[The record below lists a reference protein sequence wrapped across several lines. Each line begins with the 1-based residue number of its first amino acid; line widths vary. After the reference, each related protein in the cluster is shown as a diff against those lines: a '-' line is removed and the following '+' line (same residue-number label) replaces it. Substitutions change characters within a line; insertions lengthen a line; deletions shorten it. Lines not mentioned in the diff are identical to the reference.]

1 MKVELDL
8 NNPNIVQETEISKKL
23 TIDGTTKTYP
33 VYRIRLDQLYYNDQ
47 NDRIATWISKYN
59 AENGSLDV
67 DSPNYNEI
75 IHEMIKESNPE
86 AFKKTKNNIRD
97 FEQRESG
104 VVLKDG
110 RIIDG
115 NRRFTCLRELSQ
127 DDPKFN
133 YFDAVVLNNTY
144 DDEYGKKAIKSL
156 ELTLQHG
163 TEKQVDYDPINK
175 LVGVYRDLIE
185 EGHAFEDEEYARCIN
200 QKVSEVRKSK
210 ELAKLMVEFLE
221 FINAPKQFYIAMN
234 MNINGPLVE
243 MYSVLKKIPDDDM
256 RERFK
261 KHMFTALLYGTG
273 DMTRDIRRF
282 KKLAESEL
290 SEEYLRDADE
300 ISDILGTFGFLVTGT
315 IRNMFKTGGDF
326 EDYGSFA
333 GFDSKK
339 SEPYA
344 NIAGFSTTAPSESD
358 GVWLGSGN
366 NGLGT
371 WSDPTKGI
379 VSDGETMLHVLYKSV
394 VLYKVSFLTTKA
406 AENNYNTFKCHYAEE
421 GESLVFNAL
430 HLAWHAAR
438 VYRNAEL
445 VGWNM

>member
-1 MKVELDL
+1 MKSELDL

-23 TIDGTTKTYP
+23 TIDGTTKTHP

-59 AENGSLDV
+59 AENGNLDV
-67 DSPNYNEI
+67 DSPNYNDI
-75 IHEMIKESNPE
+75 IHEMIKESNPD

-104 VVLKDG
+104 VVLMDG

-115 NRRFTCLRELSQ
+115 NRRFTCLRELSHEN
-127 DDPKFN
+127 PKFN
-133 YFDAVVLNNTY
+133 YFDAVILNNTY
-144 DDEYGKKAIKSL
+144 DDEYGKKAIKAL

-175 LVGVYRDLIE
+175 LVGVYRDLVE
-185 EGHAFEDEEYARCIN
+185 DGHSFDDDEYAKCIN

-210 ELAKLMVEFLE
+210 ELAKLMVEFLD

-243 MYSVLKKIPDDDM
+243 MYSVLKKLPDDDM

-261 KHMFTALLYGTG
+261 KHMFTALLYGSG

-290 SEEYLRDADE
+290 SDDYLLAADE
-300 ISDILGTFGFLVTGT
+300 ISDAVIEKIADIDEPITQEVISEQIKSDTDLARKIEEVISGEFDRVSALTAKEAPLNLVDQATAKVQA
-315 IRNMFKTGGDF
+315 INKT
-326 EDYGSFA
+326 SI
-333 GFDSKK
+333 S
-339 SEPYA
+339 
-344 NIAGFSTTAPSESD
+344 
-358 GVWLGSGN
+358 
-366 NGLGT
+366 
-371 WSDPTKGI
+371 I
-379 VSDGETMLHVLYKSV
+379 VEQKEELEEKLKTLRKAVDERLEML
-394 VLYKVSFLTTKA
+394 
-406 AENNYNTFKCHYAEE
+406 N
-421 GESLVFNAL
+421 
-430 HLAWHAAR
+430 
-438 VYRNAEL
+438 EL
-445 VGWNM
+445 K

>member
-33 VYRIRLDQLYYNDQ
+33 VYKIRLDQLYYNDQ

-75 IHEMIKESNPE
+75 IHDMIKESNPD

-104 VVLKDG
+104 VVLRDG

-243 MYSVLKKIPDDDM
+243 MYAVLKKIPDDDM

-300 ISDILGTFGFLVTGT
+300 ISDAAIEKIADIKEPITQEV
-315 IRNMFKTGGDF
+315 ISEKI
-326 EDYGSFA
+326 
-333 GFDSKK
+333 K
-339 SEPYA
+339 SDAEM
-344 NIAGFSTTAPSESD
+344 TRKVEE
-358 GVWLGSGN
+358 
-366 NGLGT
+366 
-371 WSDPTKGI
+371 I
-379 VSDGETMLHVLYKSV
+379 VSNEFDRVSALMAKEAPLNLVDQATAKLQAIDKTSISIVDQKEELEEKLKALKKIVDERLEML
-394 VLYKVSFLTTKA
+394 
-406 AENNYNTFKCHYAEE
+406 N
-421 GESLVFNAL
+421 
-430 HLAWHAAR
+430 
-438 VYRNAEL
+438 EL
-445 VGWNM
+445 K

>member
-1 MKVELDL
+1 MKIELDL

-23 TIDGTTKTYP
+23 TIDGTTRTHP

-67 DSPNYNEI
+67 DSPDYNEI
-75 IHEMIKESNPE
+75 LHEMIKESNPE

-104 VVLKDG
+104 VVLRDG

-133 YFDAVVLNNTY
+133 YFDAVILNNSY

-163 TEKQVDYDPINK
+163 AEKQVDYDPINK

-290 SEEYLRDADE
+290 SDEYLRDADE
-300 ISDILGTFGFLVTGT
+300 ISDAVIEKIADIKEPITQEV
-315 IRNMFKTGGDF
+315 ISEKI
-326 EDYGSFA
+326 
-333 GFDSKK
+333 K
-339 SEPYA
+339 SDTE
-344 NIAGFSTTAPSESD
+344 TTRRVEE
-358 GVWLGSGN
+358 
-366 NGLGT
+366 
-371 WSDPTKGI
+371 I
-379 VSDGETMLHVLYKSV
+379 VSSEFDRVSALMAKEAPLNLVDQATAKLQAINRTSISIVEQRDELEEKLKALREIVDERLEML
-394 VLYKVSFLTTKA
+394 
-406 AENNYNTFKCHYAEE
+406 N
-421 GESLVFNAL
+421 
-430 HLAWHAAR
+430 
-438 VYRNAEL
+438 EL
-445 VGWNM
+445 K

>member
-1 MKVELDL
+1 MKNELDL

-47 NDRIATWISKYN
+47 NDRIATRISKYN
-59 AENGSLDV
+59 AENGNIDV

-75 IHEMIKESNPE
+75 IHEMIKEDNPD

-104 VVLKDG
+104 VVLRDG

-127 DDPKFN
+127 EDPKFN
-133 YFDAVVLNNTY
+133 YFDAVILNNTY
-144 DDEYGKKAIKSL
+144 DDEYGRKTIKAL

-210 ELAKLMVEFLE
+210 ELAKLMVEFLD

-243 MYSVLKKIPDDDM
+243 MYAVLKKLPDDDM

-261 KHMFTALLYGTG
+261 KHMFTALLYGSG

-290 SEEYLRDADE
+290 SDDYLRTADE
-300 ISDILGTFGFLVTGT
+300 ISDAVIEKIADIDEPITQEVISEKIKSDTDLARKIEDAVSGEFDRVSALTAKEAPLNLVDQATAKVQAINKTSISIVDQRKELEDKLRIL
-315 IRNMFKTGGDF
+315 RK
-326 EDYGSFA
+326 
-333 GFDSKK
+333 
-339 SEPYA
+339 
-344 NIAGFSTTAPSESD
+344 
-358 GVWLGSGN
+358 
-366 NGLGT
+366 
-371 WSDPTKGI
+371 I
-379 VSDGETMLHVLYKSV
+379 VDERLEML
-394 VLYKVSFLTTKA
+394 
-406 AENNYNTFKCHYAEE
+406 N
-421 GESLVFNAL
+421 
-430 HLAWHAAR
+430 
-438 VYRNAEL
+438 EL
-445 VGWNM
+445 E

>member
-1 MKVELDL
+1 MKDELDL
-8 NNPNIVQETEISKKL
+8 NNPNIIQETEISKKL
-23 TIDGTTKTYP
+23 TIDGMTKTHP

-104 VVLKDG
+104 VVLRDG

-127 DDPKFN
+127 EDPKFN
-133 YFDAVVLNNTY
+133 YFDAVILNNTY

-175 LVGVYRDLIE
+175 LVGVYRDLVE

-243 MYSVLKKIPDDDM
+243 MYAVLKKIPDDDM

-300 ISDILGTFGFLVTGT
+300 ISDAVIEKIADIQEPITQEVISEKIKSDAETTRKVEEIISNEFDRVSALTAKEAPLNLVDQATAKLQAIDRT
-315 IRNMFKTGGDF
+315 SISIVDQKEELEEKLKTLKD
-326 EDYGSFA
+326 
-333 GFDSKK
+333 
-339 SEPYA
+339 
-344 NIAGFSTTAPSESD
+344 
-358 GVWLGSGN
+358 
-366 NGLGT
+366 
-371 WSDPTKGI
+371 I
-379 VSDGETMLHVLYKSV
+379 VEERLEMLNDLK
-394 VLYKVSFLTTKA
+394 
-406 AENNYNTFKCHYAEE
+406 
-421 GESLVFNAL
+421 
-430 HLAWHAAR
+430 
-438 VYRNAEL
+438 
-445 VGWNM
+445 

>member
-1 MKVELDL
+1 MKSELDL

-23 TIDGTTKTYP
+23 TIDGTTKTHP

-59 AENGSLDV
+59 AENGNLDV
-67 DSPNYNEI
+67 DSPNYNDI
-75 IHEMIKESNPE
+75 IHEMIKESNPD

-115 NRRFTCLRELSQ
+115 NRRFTCLRELSHE
-127 DDPKFN
+127 DPKYN
-133 YFDAVVLNNTY
+133 YFDAVILNNTY
-144 DDEYGKKAIKSL
+144 DDEYGKKAIKAL

-175 LVGVYRDLIE
+175 LVGVYRDLVE
-185 EGHAFEDEEYARCIN
+185 DGHSFDDDEYARCIN

-210 ELAKLMVEFLE
+210 ELAKLMVEFLD

-243 MYSVLKKIPDDDM
+243 MYSVLKKLPDDDM

-261 KHMFTALLYGTG
+261 KHMFTALLYGSG

-290 SEEYLRDADE
+290 SDDYLHAADE
-300 ISDILGTFGFLVTGT
+300 ISDAVIEKIADIDEPITQEVISEQIKSDTELARKIEEVISGEFDRVSALTAKEAPLNLVDQATAKVQA
-315 IRNMFKTGGDF
+315 INKT
-326 EDYGSFA
+326 SI
-333 GFDSKK
+333 S
-339 SEPYA
+339 
-344 NIAGFSTTAPSESD
+344 
-358 GVWLGSGN
+358 
-366 NGLGT
+366 
-371 WSDPTKGI
+371 I
-379 VSDGETMLHVLYKSV
+379 VEQKEELEEKLKTLRKTVDERLEML
-394 VLYKVSFLTTKA
+394 
-406 AENNYNTFKCHYAEE
+406 N
-421 GESLVFNAL
+421 
-430 HLAWHAAR
+430 
-438 VYRNAEL
+438 EL
-445 VGWNM
+445 K

>member
-300 ISDILGTFGFLVTGT
+300 ISDAVIEKIADIKEPITQEV
-315 IRNMFKTGGDF
+315 ISEKI
-326 EDYGSFA
+326 
-333 GFDSKK
+333 K
-339 SEPYA
+339 SDAEM
-344 NIAGFSTTAPSESD
+344 TRKVEE
-358 GVWLGSGN
+358 
-366 NGLGT
+366 
-371 WSDPTKGI
+371 I
-379 VSDGETMLHVLYKSV
+379 VSNEFDRVSALMAKEAPLNLVDQATAKLQAINKTSLSIVDQKEELEEKLKALKEIVDERLEML
-394 VLYKVSFLTTKA
+394 
-406 AENNYNTFKCHYAEE
+406 N
-421 GESLVFNAL
+421 
-430 HLAWHAAR
+430 
-438 VYRNAEL
+438 EL
-445 VGWNM
+445 K

>member
-290 SEEYLRDADE
+290 SEEYPRDADE
-300 ISDILGTFGFLVTGT
+300 ISD
-315 IRNMFKTGGDF
+315 
-326 EDYGSFA
+326 A
-333 GFDSKK
+333 GIEKIADIKEPITQEVISERIK
-339 SEPYA
+339 SDAEM
-344 NIAGFSTTAPSESD
+344 TRKVEE
-358 GVWLGSGN
+358 
-366 NGLGT
+366 
-371 WSDPTKGI
+371 I
-379 VSDGETMLHVLYKSV
+379 VSNEFDRVSALMAKEAPLNLVDQATAKLQAINRTSMSIVDQKEELEEKLKTLKEIVDERLEML
-394 VLYKVSFLTTKA
+394 
-406 AENNYNTFKCHYAEE
+406 N
-421 GESLVFNAL
+421 
-430 HLAWHAAR
+430 
-438 VYRNAEL
+438 EL
-445 VGWNM
+445 K

>member
-1 MKVELDL
+1 MKNELDL

-23 TIDGTTKTYP
+23 TIDGTTKTHP

-59 AENGSLDV
+59 AENGNLDV

-75 IHEMIKESNPE
+75 IHEMIKESNPD

-115 NRRFTCLRELSQ
+115 NRRFTCLRELSHE
-127 DDPKFN
+127 DPKFN
-133 YFDAVVLNNTY
+133 YFDAVILDNTY
-144 DDEYGKKAIKSL
+144 DDEYGKKTIKAL

-185 EGHAFEDEEYARCIN
+185 DGHAFEDEEYARCIN

-210 ELAKLMVEFLE
+210 ELAKLMVEFLD

-243 MYSVLKKIPDDDM
+243 MYSVLKKLPDDDM

-261 KHMFTALLYGTG
+261 KHMFTALLYGSG

-290 SEEYLRDADE
+290 SDEYLLVADE
-300 ISDILGTFGFLVTGT
+300 ISDAVIDK
-315 IRNMFKTGGDF
+315 I
-326 EDYGSFA
+326 
-333 GFDSKK
+333 
-339 SEPYA
+339 A
-344 NIAGFSTTAPSESD
+344 NIDEPITQEVISEQIKCDTDLSRKIEEVVSGEFDRVSALTAKEAPLNLVDQATAKVQAINKTSMS
-358 GVWLGSGN
+358 
-366 NGLGT
+366 
-371 WSDPTKGI
+371 I
-379 VSDGETMLHVLYKSV
+379 VEQKEDLEEKLKTLRKIVDERLEML
-394 VLYKVSFLTTKA
+394 
-406 AENNYNTFKCHYAEE
+406 N
-421 GESLVFNAL
+421 
-430 HLAWHAAR
+430 
-438 VYRNAEL
+438 EL
-445 VGWNM
+445 K

>member
-300 ISDILGTFGFLVTGT
+300 ISDSVIEKIADIKEPITQEV
-315 IRNMFKTGGDF
+315 ISERI
-326 EDYGSFA
+326 
-333 GFDSKK
+333 K
-339 SEPYA
+339 SDAEM
-344 NIAGFSTTAPSESD
+344 TRKVEE
-358 GVWLGSGN
+358 
-366 NGLGT
+366 
-371 WSDPTKGI
+371 I
-379 VSDGETMLHVLYKSV
+379 VSNEFDRVSALMAKEAPLNLVDQATAKLQAINRTSMSIVDQKEELEEKLKTLKEIVDERLEML
-394 VLYKVSFLTTKA
+394 
-406 AENNYNTFKCHYAEE
+406 N
-421 GESLVFNAL
+421 
-430 HLAWHAAR
+430 
-438 VYRNAEL
+438 EL
-445 VGWNM
+445 K

>member
-1 MKVELDL
+1 MKDELDL
-8 NNPNIVQETEISKKL
+8 NNPNIIQETEISKKL
-23 TIDGTTKTYP
+23 TIDGTTKTHP

-104 VVLKDG
+104 VVLRDG

-127 DDPKFN
+127 EDPKFN
-133 YFDAVVLNNTY
+133 YFDAVILNNTY

-175 LVGVYRDLIE
+175 LVGVYRDLVE

-243 MYSVLKKIPDDDM
+243 MYAVLKKIPDDDM

-300 ISDILGTFGFLVTGT
+300 ISDAVIEKIADIQEPITQEVISEKIKSDAETTRKVEEIISNEFDRVSALTAKEAPLNLVDQATAKLQAIDRT
-315 IRNMFKTGGDF
+315 SISIVDQKEELEEKLKTLKD
-326 EDYGSFA
+326 
-333 GFDSKK
+333 
-339 SEPYA
+339 
-344 NIAGFSTTAPSESD
+344 
-358 GVWLGSGN
+358 
-366 NGLGT
+366 
-371 WSDPTKGI
+371 I
-379 VSDGETMLHVLYKSV
+379 VEERLEMLNDLK
-394 VLYKVSFLTTKA
+394 
-406 AENNYNTFKCHYAEE
+406 
-421 GESLVFNAL
+421 
-430 HLAWHAAR
+430 
-438 VYRNAEL
+438 
-445 VGWNM
+445 

>member
-1 MKVELDL
+1 MKNELDL
-8 NNPNIVQETEISKKL
+8 NNSNIIQETEISKKL
-23 TIDGTTKTYP
+23 TIDGITKTHP

-59 AENGSLDV
+59 AENGILDL
-67 DSPNYNEI
+67 DSPIYNEI
-75 IHEMIKESNPE
+75 IHDMIKESNPD

-104 VVLKDG
+104 VVLRDG

-127 DDPKFN
+127 DDSKFN
-133 YFDAVVLNNTY
+133 YFDAVILNNTY
-144 DDEYGKKAIKSL
+144 DDDYGKKTIKSL

-175 LVGVYRDLIE
+175 LVGVYRDLVE
-185 EGHAFEDEEYARCIN
+185 EGHAFDDEEYARCIN

-210 ELAKLMVEFLE
+210 ELAKLMVEFLD

-243 MYSVLKKIPDDDM
+243 MYGVLKKISDDDM

-261 KHMFTALLYGTG
+261 KHMFTALLYGAG

-290 SEEYLRDADE
+290 SSDYLRDVDD
-300 ISDILGTFGFLVTGT
+300 ISDAVIEKIADIKEPITQEVISEIFKSDAGTARKVEEIISNEFDRVSASMAKEAPLNLVDQATAKLQAIDRT
-315 IRNMFKTGGDF
+315 SISIVDQM
-326 EDYGSFA
+326 EELE
-333 GFDSKK
+333 KK
-339 SEPYA
+339 LKA
-344 NIAGFSTTAPSESD
+344 
-358 GVWLGSGN
+358 L
-366 NGLGT
+366 
-371 WSDPTKGI
+371 KKI
-379 VSDGETMLHVLYKSV
+379 VEERLEML
-394 VLYKVSFLTTKA
+394 
-406 AENNYNTFKCHYAEE
+406 N
-421 GESLVFNAL
+421 
-430 HLAWHAAR
+430 
-438 VYRNAEL
+438 EL
-445 VGWNM
+445 K

>member
-1 MKVELDL
+1 MKNELDL

-47 NDRIATWISKYN
+47 NDRIATRISKYN
-59 AENGSLDV
+59 AENGNIDV

-75 IHEMIKESNPE
+75 IHEMIKEDNPD

-104 VVLKDG
+104 VVLRDG

-127 DDPKFN
+127 EDPKFN
-133 YFDAVVLNNTY
+133 YFDAVILNNTY
-144 DDEYGKKAIKSL
+144 DDEYGRKTIKAL

-210 ELAKLMVEFLE
+210 GLAKLMVEFLD

-243 MYSVLKKIPDDDM
+243 MYAVLKKLPDDDM

-261 KHMFTALLYGTG
+261 KHMFTALLYGSG

-290 SEEYLRDADE
+290 SDDYLRTADE
-300 ISDILGTFGFLVTGT
+300 ISDAVIEKIADIDEPITQEVISEKIKSDTDLARKIEDAVSGEFDRVSALTAKEAPLNLVDQATAKVQAINKTSISIVDQRKELEDKLRIL
-315 IRNMFKTGGDF
+315 RK
-326 EDYGSFA
+326 
-333 GFDSKK
+333 
-339 SEPYA
+339 
-344 NIAGFSTTAPSESD
+344 
-358 GVWLGSGN
+358 
-366 NGLGT
+366 
-371 WSDPTKGI
+371 I
-379 VSDGETMLHVLYKSV
+379 VDERLEML
-394 VLYKVSFLTTKA
+394 
-406 AENNYNTFKCHYAEE
+406 N
-421 GESLVFNAL
+421 
-430 HLAWHAAR
+430 
-438 VYRNAEL
+438 EL
-445 VGWNM
+445 E

>member
-1 MKVELDL
+1 MKSELDL

-23 TIDGTTKTYP
+23 TIDGTTKTHP

-59 AENGSLDV
+59 AENGNLDV
-67 DSPNYNEI
+67 DSPNYNDI
-75 IHEMIKESNPE
+75 IHEMIKESNPD

-104 VVLKDG
+104 VVLRDG

-115 NRRFTCLRELSQ
+115 NRRFTCLRELSH

-133 YFDAVVLNNTY
+133 YFDAVILNNTY
-144 DDEYGKKAIKSL
+144 DDEYGKKAIKAL

-175 LVGVYRDLIE
+175 LVGVYRDLVE
-185 EGHAFEDEEYARCIN
+185 DGHSFDDDEYAKCIN

-210 ELAKLMVEFLE
+210 ELAKLMVEFLD

-243 MYSVLKKIPDDDM
+243 MYSVLKKLPDDDM

-261 KHMFTALLYGTG
+261 KHMFTALLYGSG

-290 SEEYLRDADE
+290 SDDYLLAADE
-300 ISDILGTFGFLVTGT
+300 ISDAVIEKIADIDEPITQEVISEQIKSDTDLARKIEEVISGEFDRVSALTAKEAPLNLVDQATAKVQA
-315 IRNMFKTGGDF
+315 INKT
-326 EDYGSFA
+326 SI
-333 GFDSKK
+333 S
-339 SEPYA
+339 
-344 NIAGFSTTAPSESD
+344 
-358 GVWLGSGN
+358 
-366 NGLGT
+366 
-371 WSDPTKGI
+371 I
-379 VSDGETMLHVLYKSV
+379 VEQKEELEEKLKTLRKAVDERLEML
-394 VLYKVSFLTTKA
+394 
-406 AENNYNTFKCHYAEE
+406 N
-421 GESLVFNAL
+421 
-430 HLAWHAAR
+430 
-438 VYRNAEL
+438 EL
-445 VGWNM
+445 K

>member
-1 MKVELDL
+1 MKNELDL
-8 NNPNIVQETEISKKL
+8 NNPNIIQETEISKKL
-23 TIDGTTKTYP
+23 TIDGITKTHP

-59 AENGSLDV
+59 AENGILDL
-67 DSPNYNEI
+67 DSPIYNEI
-75 IHEMIKESNPE
+75 IHDMIKESNPD

-104 VVLKDG
+104 VVLRDG

-127 DDPKFN
+127 DDSKFN
-133 YFDAVVLNNTY
+133 YFDAVILNNTY
-144 DDEYGKKAIKSL
+144 DDDYGKKTIKSL

-175 LVGVYRDLIE
+175 LVGVYRDLVE
-185 EGHAFEDEEYARCIN
+185 EGHAFDDEEYARCIN

-210 ELAKLMVEFLE
+210 ELAKLMVEFLD

-243 MYSVLKKIPDDDM
+243 MYGVLKKISDDDM

-261 KHMFTALLYGTG
+261 KHMFTALLYGAG

-290 SEEYLRDADE
+290 SSDYLRDVDD
-300 ISDILGTFGFLVTGT
+300 ISDAVIEKIADIKEPITQEVISEIFKSDAGTARKVEEIISNEFDRVSASMAKEAPLNLVDQATAKLQAIDRT
-315 IRNMFKTGGDF
+315 SISIVDQM
-326 EDYGSFA
+326 EELE
-333 GFDSKK
+333 KK
-339 SEPYA
+339 LKA
-344 NIAGFSTTAPSESD
+344 
-358 GVWLGSGN
+358 L
-366 NGLGT
+366 
-371 WSDPTKGI
+371 KKI
-379 VSDGETMLHVLYKSV
+379 VEERLEML
-394 VLYKVSFLTTKA
+394 
-406 AENNYNTFKCHYAEE
+406 N
-421 GESLVFNAL
+421 
-430 HLAWHAAR
+430 
-438 VYRNAEL
+438 EL
-445 VGWNM
+445 K

>member
-1 MKVELDL
+1 MKNELDL

-23 TIDGTTKTYP
+23 TIDGTTKTYL

-47 NDRIATWISKYN
+47 NDRIATRISKYN
-59 AENGSLDV
+59 AENGNIDV

-75 IHEMIKESNPE
+75 IHEMIKEDNPD

-104 VVLKDG
+104 VVLRDG

-127 DDPKFN
+127 EDSKFN
-133 YFDAVVLNNTY
+133 YFDAVILNNTY
-144 DDEYGKKAIKSL
+144 DDEYGRKTIKAL

-210 ELAKLMVEFLE
+210 ELAKLMVEFLD

-243 MYSVLKKIPDDDM
+243 MYAVLKKLPDDDM

-261 KHMFTALLYGTG
+261 KHMFTALLYGSG

-290 SEEYLRDADE
+290 SDDYLRTADE
-300 ISDILGTFGFLVTGT
+300 ISDAVIEKIADIDEPITQEVISEKIKSDTDLARKIEDAVSGEFDRVSALTAKEAPLNLVDQATAKVQA
-315 IRNMFKTGGDF
+315 INKTSISIVDQRKEL
-326 EDYGSFA
+326 ED
-333 GFDSKK
+333 KLRTLRK
-339 SEPYA
+339 
-344 NIAGFSTTAPSESD
+344 
-358 GVWLGSGN
+358 
-366 NGLGT
+366 
-371 WSDPTKGI
+371 I
-379 VSDGETMLHVLYKSV
+379 VDERLEML
-394 VLYKVSFLTTKA
+394 
-406 AENNYNTFKCHYAEE
+406 N
-421 GESLVFNAL
+421 
-430 HLAWHAAR
+430 
-438 VYRNAEL
+438 EL
-445 VGWNM
+445 E

>member
-1 MKVELDL
+1 MKNELDL

-47 NDRIATWISKYN
+47 NDRIATRISKYN
-59 AENGSLDV
+59 AENGNIDV

-75 IHEMIKESNPE
+75 IHEMIKEDNPD

-104 VVLKDG
+104 VVLRDG

-127 DDPKFN
+127 EDPKFN
-133 YFDAVVLNNTY
+133 YFDAVILNNTY
-144 DDEYGKKAIKSL
+144 DDEYGRKTIKAL

-210 ELAKLMVEFLE
+210 ELAKLMVEFLD

-243 MYSVLKKIPDDDM
+243 MYAVLKKLPDDDM

-261 KHMFTALLYGTG
+261 KHMFTALLYGSG

-290 SEEYLRDADE
+290 SDDYLRTADE
-300 ISDILGTFGFLVTGT
+300 ISDAVIEKIADIDEPITQEVISEKIKSDTDLARKIEDAVSGEFDRVSALTAKEAPLNLVDQATAKVQA
-315 IRNMFKTGGDF
+315 INKTSISIVDQRKEL
-326 EDYGSFA
+326 ED
-333 GFDSKK
+333 KLRTLRK
-339 SEPYA
+339 
-344 NIAGFSTTAPSESD
+344 
-358 GVWLGSGN
+358 
-366 NGLGT
+366 
-371 WSDPTKGI
+371 I
-379 VSDGETMLHVLYKSV
+379 VDERLEML
-394 VLYKVSFLTTKA
+394 
-406 AENNYNTFKCHYAEE
+406 N
-421 GESLVFNAL
+421 
-430 HLAWHAAR
+430 
-438 VYRNAEL
+438 EL
-445 VGWNM
+445 E

>member
-300 ISDILGTFGFLVTGT
+300 ISDAVIEKIADIKEPITQEV
-315 IRNMFKTGGDF
+315 ISERI
-326 EDYGSFA
+326 
-333 GFDSKK
+333 K
-339 SEPYA
+339 SDAEM
-344 NIAGFSTTAPSESD
+344 TRKVEE
-358 GVWLGSGN
+358 
-366 NGLGT
+366 
-371 WSDPTKGI
+371 I
-379 VSDGETMLHVLYKSV
+379 VSNEFDRVSALMAKEAPLNLVDQATAKLQAINKTSLSIVDQKEELEEKLKTLKEIVDERLEML
-394 VLYKVSFLTTKA
+394 
-406 AENNYNTFKCHYAEE
+406 N
-421 GESLVFNAL
+421 
-430 HLAWHAAR
+430 
-438 VYRNAEL
+438 EL
-445 VGWNM
+445 K

>member
-1 MKVELDL
+1 MKNKLDL

-23 TIDGTTKTYP
+23 TIDGTTKTHP

-59 AENGSLDV
+59 AENGNLDV

-75 IHEMIKESNPE
+75 IHEMIKESNPD

-115 NRRFTCLRELSQ
+115 NRRFTCLRELSHE
-127 DDPKFN
+127 DPKFN
-133 YFDAVVLNNTY
+133 YFDAVILDNTY
-144 DDEYGKKAIKSL
+144 DDEYGKKTIKAL

-163 TEKQVDYDPINK
+163 AEKQVDYDPINK

-185 EGHAFEDEEYARCIN
+185 DGHAFEDDEYARCIN

-210 ELAKLMVEFLE
+210 ELAKLMVEFLD

-243 MYSVLKKIPDDDM
+243 MYSVLKKLPDDDM

-261 KHMFTALLYGTG
+261 RHMFTALLYGSG

-290 SEEYLRDADE
+290 SDDYLLAADE
-300 ISDILGTFGFLVTGT
+300 ISEAVIGKIADIDEPITQEVISEQIKSDTDLARKIEEVVSGEFDRVSALTAKEAPLNLVDQATAKVQA
-315 IRNMFKTGGDF
+315 INKT
-326 EDYGSFA
+326 SI
-333 GFDSKK
+333 S
-339 SEPYA
+339 
-344 NIAGFSTTAPSESD
+344 
-358 GVWLGSGN
+358 
-366 NGLGT
+366 
-371 WSDPTKGI
+371 I
-379 VSDGETMLHVLYKSV
+379 VEQKEELEEKLKALRDAVNERLEML
-394 VLYKVSFLTTKA
+394 
-406 AENNYNTFKCHYAEE
+406 N
-421 GESLVFNAL
+421 
-430 HLAWHAAR
+430 
-438 VYRNAEL
+438 EL
-445 VGWNM
+445 K

>member
-1 MKVELDL
+1 MKSELDL

-23 TIDGTTKTYP
+23 TIDGTTKTHP

-59 AENGSLDV
+59 AENGNLDV
-67 DSPNYNEI
+67 DSPNYNDI
-75 IHEMIKESNPE
+75 IHEMIKESNPD

-115 NRRFTCLRELSQ
+115 NRRFTCLRELSHE
-127 DDPKFN
+127 DPKYN
-133 YFDAVVLNNTY
+133 YFDAVILNNTY
-144 DDEYGKKAIKSL
+144 DDEYGKKAIKAL

-175 LVGVYRDLIE
+175 LVGVYRDLVE
-185 EGHAFEDEEYARCIN
+185 DGHSFDDDEYARCIN

-210 ELAKLMVEFLE
+210 ELAKLMVEFLD

-243 MYSVLKKIPDDDM
+243 MYSVLKKLPDDDM

-261 KHMFTALLYGTG
+261 KHMFTALLYGSG

-290 SEEYLRDADE
+290 SDDYLHAADE
-300 ISDILGTFGFLVTGT
+300 ISDAVIEKIADIDEPITQEVISEQIKSDTELARKIEEVVSGEFDRVSALTAKEAPLNLVDQATAKVQA
-315 IRNMFKTGGDF
+315 INKT
-326 EDYGSFA
+326 SI
-333 GFDSKK
+333 S
-339 SEPYA
+339 
-344 NIAGFSTTAPSESD
+344 
-358 GVWLGSGN
+358 
-366 NGLGT
+366 
-371 WSDPTKGI
+371 I
-379 VSDGETMLHVLYKSV
+379 VEQKEELEEKLKTLRKTVDERLEML
-394 VLYKVSFLTTKA
+394 
-406 AENNYNTFKCHYAEE
+406 N
-421 GESLVFNAL
+421 
-430 HLAWHAAR
+430 
-438 VYRNAEL
+438 EL
-445 VGWNM
+445 K

>member
-1 MKVELDL
+1 MKSELDL

-23 TIDGTTKTYP
+23 TIDGTTKTHP

-59 AENGSLDV
+59 AENGNLDV
-67 DSPNYNEI
+67 DSPNYNDI
-75 IHEMIKESNPE
+75 IHEMIKESNPD

-104 VVLKDG
+104 VVLRDG

-115 NRRFTCLRELSQ
+115 NRRFTCLRELSH

-133 YFDAVVLNNTY
+133 YFDAVILNNTY
-144 DDEYGKKAIKSL
+144 DDEYGKKAIKAL

-175 LVGVYRDLIE
+175 LVGVYRDLVE
-185 EGHAFEDEEYARCIN
+185 DGHSFDDDEYAKCIN

-210 ELAKLMVEFLE
+210 ELAKLMVEFLD

-243 MYSVLKKIPDDDM
+243 MYSVLKKLPDDDM

-261 KHMFTALLYGTG
+261 KHMFTALLYGSG

-290 SEEYLRDADE
+290 SDEYLLAADE
-300 ISDILGTFGFLVTGT
+300 ISDAVIEKIADIDEPITQEVISEQIKSDTDLARKIEEVVSSEFDRVSALTAKEAPLNLVDQATAKVQA
-315 IRNMFKTGGDF
+315 INKT
-326 EDYGSFA
+326 SI
-333 GFDSKK
+333 S
-339 SEPYA
+339 
-344 NIAGFSTTAPSESD
+344 
-358 GVWLGSGN
+358 
-366 NGLGT
+366 
-371 WSDPTKGI
+371 I
-379 VSDGETMLHVLYKSV
+379 VEQKEELEEKLKTLRKAVDERLEML
-394 VLYKVSFLTTKA
+394 
-406 AENNYNTFKCHYAEE
+406 N
-421 GESLVFNAL
+421 
-430 HLAWHAAR
+430 
-438 VYRNAEL
+438 EL
-445 VGWNM
+445 K

>member
-1 MKVELDL
+1 
-8 NNPNIVQETEISKKL
+8 
-23 TIDGTTKTYP
+23 
-33 VYRIRLDQLYYNDQ
+33 
-47 NDRIATWISKYN
+47 
-59 AENGSLDV
+59 
-67 DSPNYNEI
+67 
-75 IHEMIKESNPE
+75 MIKEDNPD

-104 VVLKDG
+104 VVLRDG

-127 DDPKFN
+127 EDPKFN
-133 YFDAVVLNNTY
+133 YFDAVILNNTY
-144 DDEYGKKAIKSL
+144 DDEYGRKTIKAL

-210 ELAKLMVEFLE
+210 ELAKLMVEFLD

-243 MYSVLKKIPDDDM
+243 MYAVLKKLPDDDM

-261 KHMFTALLYGTG
+261 KHMFTALLYGSG

-290 SEEYLRDADE
+290 SDDYLRTADE
-300 ISDILGTFGFLVTGT
+300 ISDAVIEKIADIDEPITQEVISEKIKSDTDLARKIEDAVSGEFDRVSALTAKEAPLNLVDQATAKVQA
-315 IRNMFKTGGDF
+315 INKTSISIVDQRKEL
-326 EDYGSFA
+326 ED
-333 GFDSKK
+333 KLRTLRK
-339 SEPYA
+339 
-344 NIAGFSTTAPSESD
+344 
-358 GVWLGSGN
+358 
-366 NGLGT
+366 
-371 WSDPTKGI
+371 I
-379 VSDGETMLHVLYKSV
+379 VDERLEML
-394 VLYKVSFLTTKA
+394 
-406 AENNYNTFKCHYAEE
+406 N
-421 GESLVFNAL
+421 
-430 HLAWHAAR
+430 
-438 VYRNAEL
+438 EL
-445 VGWNM
+445 E

>member
-1 MKVELDL
+1 MKGELDL
-8 NNPNIVQETEISKKL
+8 NNQNIIQETEISKKL
-23 TIDGTTKTYP
+23 TIDGTTKTHP

-59 AENGSLDV
+59 AENRSLDV
-67 DSPNYNEI
+67 DSPNYNGI

-104 VVLKDG
+104 VVLRDG

-127 DDPKFN
+127 EDPKFN
-133 YFDAVVLNNTY
+133 YFDAVILNNTY

-175 LVGVYRDLIE
+175 LVGVYRDLVE
-185 EGHAFEDEEYARCIN
+185 EGHAFEDEEYAKCIN

-243 MYSVLKKIPDDDM
+243 MYAVLKKIPDDDM

-282 KKLAESEL
+282 KKLVESEL

-300 ISDILGTFGFLVTGT
+300 ISDAAIEKIADIQEPITQNVISEKIKSDTETTRKVEEIISNEFDRVSALTAKEAPLNLVDQATAKLQAIDRTSLSIVDQKEELEEKLKTLRDIVDERLEILNDL
-315 IRNMFKTGGDF
+315 K
-326 EDYGSFA
+326 
-333 GFDSKK
+333 
-339 SEPYA
+339 
-344 NIAGFSTTAPSESD
+344 
-358 GVWLGSGN
+358 
-366 NGLGT
+366 
-371 WSDPTKGI
+371 
-379 VSDGETMLHVLYKSV
+379 
-394 VLYKVSFLTTKA
+394 
-406 AENNYNTFKCHYAEE
+406 
-421 GESLVFNAL
+421 
-430 HLAWHAAR
+430 
-438 VYRNAEL
+438 
-445 VGWNM
+445 